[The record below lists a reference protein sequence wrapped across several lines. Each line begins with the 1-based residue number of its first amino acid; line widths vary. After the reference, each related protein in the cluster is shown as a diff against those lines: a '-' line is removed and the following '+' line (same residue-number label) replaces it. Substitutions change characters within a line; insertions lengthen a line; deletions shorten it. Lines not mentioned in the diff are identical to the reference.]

1 MFKIKE
7 FEKDDIDRVITFER
21 ELRKQEPDTYYW
33 EPDATYRESYWSRA
47 LMTNGSEQH
56 CHLSP

>member
-7 FEKDDIDRVITFER
+7 FEKDDIERVITFER

-33 EPDATYRESYWSRA
+33 EPDATYKNSWRRV
-47 LMTNGSEQH
+47 LMTNGSELH